1 LPNAQSGTATSSVTL
16 IAQGH
21 TIHVLSQ
28 QHRSNN
34 VSKSETYKKGAA
46 IRRELMGDAFAD
58 KLDNTVY
65 KDPTMAKFG
74 DYANEAIFGMLWG
87 RPGLD
92 HKTRA
97 LICVISDTCGHCWP
111 ELELHIRFAR
121 GQGWTEDE
129 LTEVLLHLGGYIG
142 VPSIREAMIIASKV
156 FKELREEEG

>member
-1 LPNAQSGTATSSVTL
+1 MAP
-16 IAQGH
+16 GH
-21 TIHVLSQ
+21 TIHVLYK
-28 QHRSNN
+28 QHWGND
-34 VSKSETYKKGAA
+34 VSKSENYEKGAA

-58 KLDNTVY
+58 KLANTVN
-65 KDPTMAKFG
+65 KGPEMEKFG
-74 DYANEAIFGMLWG
+74 DYATEAIFGMLWA

-97 LICVISDTCGHCWP
+97 LICVISDACGHCWP

-129 LTEVLLHLGGYIG
+129 LTEALLHLGGYIG
-142 VPSIREAMIIASKV
+142 VPSIREAMIIAGKV

>member
-1 LPNAQSGTATSSVTL
+1 MTQLAMSIQ
-16 IAQGH
+16 
-21 TIHVLSQ
+21 TIKVLSQ
-28 QHRSNN
+28 QHWSND
-34 VSKSETYKKGAA
+34 VSKNETYKKGAA
-46 IRRELMGDAFAD
+46 IRRELMGDALAD

-65 KDPTMAKFG
+65 KDPTMEKFG

-129 LTEVLLHLGGYIG
+129 LTEALMHLGGYIG

-156 FKELREEEG
+156 FKELRDEEGEC